1 MKTTQP
7 IQFNPTATSN
17 FSHEFPFVV
26 QGLDSDWRD
35 SKHGGN
41 TIEEA
46 FEAAKNVN
54 CMTATTQ
61 LRIVKRK
68 KV

>member
-35 SKHGGN
+35 SKYGGN

-46 FEAAKNVN
+46 FKAQKTSIA
-54 CMTATTQ
+54 
-61 LRIVKRK
+61 
-68 KV
+68 